1 MATQRQLEFLERRVD
16 GMSARADALLER
28 QIRDR
33 EEEQARADAD
43 LETARRQKARSYAE
57 GCRQFQARYDDSYA
71 AFSVQVPQA
80 RRRRT
85 SRKISGSGLFNRL
98 VRKLP
103 EGHTWSDTR
112 ADDLPLG
119 PAMDKIE
126 QMILEAAKL
135 EGENPS
141 IENLP
146 EDGTIIERTR
156 LDDTR
161 HEVHE
166 VLRQAQLHRRHGQTR
181 QKSVAHLRP
190 KDRPRAVGRAVSESR
205 LRPR

>member
-28 QIRDR
+28 QLR
-33 EEEQARADAD
+33 EREAEQARADAD
-43 LETARRQKARSYAE
+43 LETARRQKARAYSE
-57 GCRQFQARYDDSYA
+57 GCRQIAARYDD
-71 AFSVQVPQA
+71 AFSSFNVSTPQA
-80 RRRRT
+80 IDGEHPEKFRIR
-85 SRKISGSGLFNRL
+85 LFNRL
-98 VRKLP
+98 ARKLP
-103 EGHTWSDTR
+103 QGHAWGDTR

-126 QMILEAAKL
+126 QLILEAAKL

-156 LDDTR
+156 LDDTGMR
-161 HEVHE
+161 STKFYGKRSYIADMGRPGRK
-166 VLRQAQLHRRHGQTR
+166 VLRICDPKSGRVLLGAQF
-181 QKSVAHLRP
+181 
-190 KDRPRAVGRAVSESR
+190 PRAD
-205 LRPR
+205 